1 MTSPYRIEGPTQIAF
16 SGGRSSAYMLYHI
29 LDAHDGRLPNSTVV
43 TFQNTG
49 REMPQTLDFVEACSR
64 NWNIPV
70 EWLEYDP
77 SIPSLWKCVDYRLA
91 ARNGEP
97 FAALVK
103 RLAYLPNLVARFCTA
118 ELKIKRYMLAQGF
131 DPWITVPGLRDDEPR
146 RVIKSLKPSK
156 ERWANVCPMAAAGVT
171 RYTVAAFWRDQPFDR
186 QLPNVGGRT
195 PLGNRDMCFLK
206 SGRSIAGIMRDF
218 PERAQWWIDLEESVS
233 VEKGK
238 LARFNKRF
246 SLRAIRDAVAWQGDW
261 IFNALTFS
269 ATAPTAAAP
278 TDTRRPANFFHH
290 LTTGGG
296 LS

>member
-1 MTSPYRIEGPTQIAF
+1 MTSPYRIEGPAQIAF

-29 LDAHDGRLPNSTVV
+29 LDAHDGRLPNSVVV

-49 REMPQTLDFVEACSR
+49 REMPETLDFVEACSR
-64 NWNIPV
+64 NWNIPI

-77 SIPSLWKCVDYRLA
+77 AIPSLWKRVDYRTA

-103 RLAYLPNLVARFCTA
+103 RRAYLPNVVARFCTA
-118 ELKIKRYMLAQGF
+118 ELKIRTAKRYMLAQGF
-131 DPWITVPGLRDDEPR
+131 EHWTTVLGLRGDEPR
-146 RVIKSLKPSK
+146 RVIKSLKPGK
-156 ERWANVCPMAAAGVT
+156 ERWTNVCPIASAGVT
-171 RYTVAAFWRDQPFDR
+171 RHAVAAFWQDQPFDL

-195 PLGNRDMCFLK
+195 PLGNCDMCFLK
-206 SGRSIAGIMRDF
+206 SERSIAGIMRDF

-246 SLRAIRDAVAWQGDW
+246 SLRAIRDAVTRQGDW
-261 IFNALTFS
+261 IFNADADFFCDS
-269 ATAPTAAAP
+269 AHGGC
-278 TDTRRPANFFHH
+278 TD
-290 LTTGGG
+290 
-296 LS
+296 